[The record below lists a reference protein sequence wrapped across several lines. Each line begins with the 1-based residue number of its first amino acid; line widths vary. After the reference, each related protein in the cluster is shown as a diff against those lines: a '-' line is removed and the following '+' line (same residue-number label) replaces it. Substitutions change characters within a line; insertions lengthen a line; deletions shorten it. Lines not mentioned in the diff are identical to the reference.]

1 MNLGYV
7 YILTNPSMPGL
18 VKIGRTSRD
27 VGLRAAELWQ
37 TGVPTKF
44 EVYASE
50 KTSDCVQLEAYV
62 HGDLRKRRLSKSR
75 EFFQVDPGYAHERLR
90 FWVEYQ
96 AETAAREFLDEHF
109 GAAMAVVPYR
119 EYVSGIALERLASAS
134 GKDLRAVICAI
145 ELLTVEEILP
155 AISRAE
161 VQHRQEQIE
170 AFQQIGIPKEE
181 WEGLLNG

>member
-75 EFFQVDPGYAHERLR
+75 EFFAIDPSEAQGRLCFWAEHQASELVRENFSSVTTVPWRAWVDHYCVSDLAQKTGLNESLI
-90 FWVEYQ
+90 
-96 AETAAREFLDEHF
+96 AR
-109 GAAMAVVPYR
+109 AMALISAD
-119 EYVSGIALERLASAS
+119 ELA
-134 GKDLRAVICAI
+134 
-145 ELLTVEEILP
+145 P
-155 AISRAE
+155 AIARVNASDRL
-161 VQHRQEQIE
+161 EQIE
-170 AFQQIGIPKEE
+170 VFQRIGIPEAE
-181 WEGLLNG
+181 WGGLLNG